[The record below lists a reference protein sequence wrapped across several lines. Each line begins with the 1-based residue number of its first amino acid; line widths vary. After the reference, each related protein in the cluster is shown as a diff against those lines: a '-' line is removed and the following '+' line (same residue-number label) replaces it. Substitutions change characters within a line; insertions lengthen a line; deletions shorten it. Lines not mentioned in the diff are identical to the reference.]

1 MNVKKEKKPAWKG
14 GFFRKVLLVTTLA
27 MVINA
32 LLTVGVFSFTSRNM
46 FANMKAGEM
55 RPRAEAISGWTTLLQ
70 QGDISRREYER
81 LVVNDGSMW
90 DAMVHIF
97 DTNGNI
103 IAVTTGE
110 QSERLQPILQGYVDE
125 VAGQKRS
132 IMLTLMEEIGI
143 VVGVPVYGLDGSI
156 TGAVFLTKPLQEFN
170 TALHGLNTALI
181 IGVLLGLAVM
191 VLPIYFISRNITRPL
206 SQMTSA
212 AYAMANGDF
221 SVRAEEARRDEL
233 GQLGQSLNDLSAAL
247 SKTIGDLMLERNRLK
262 NVLDGLSEG
271 VMAISPEGQVTHCN
285 PAAIRLLGGTEDTCL
300 DTLPQI
306 PALLQTAGALKTAAA
321 QNPQRSLLS
330 AKMVL

>member
-132 IMLTLMEEIGI
+132 ISLRESPLISQS
-143 VVGVPVYGLDGSI
+143 GSASSMQA
-156 TGAVFLTKPLQEFN
+156 T
-170 TALHGLNTALI
+170 
-181 IGVLLGLAVM
+181 
-191 VLPIYFISRNITRPL
+191 
-206 SQMTSA
+206 
-212 AYAMANGDF
+212 
-221 SVRAEEARRDEL
+221 
-233 GQLGQSLNDLSAAL
+233 
-247 SKTIGDLMLERNRLK
+247 
-262 NVLDGLSEG
+262 
-271 VMAISPEGQVTHCN
+271 
-285 PAAIRLLGGTEDTCL
+285 
-300 DTLPQI
+300 
-306 PALLQTAGALKTAAA
+306 
-321 QNPQRSLLS
+321 
-330 AKMVL
+330 